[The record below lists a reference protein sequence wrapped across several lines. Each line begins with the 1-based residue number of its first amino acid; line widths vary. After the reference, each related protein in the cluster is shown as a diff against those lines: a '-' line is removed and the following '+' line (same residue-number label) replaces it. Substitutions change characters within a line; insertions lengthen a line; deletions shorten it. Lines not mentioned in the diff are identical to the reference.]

1 MNPEGKRDILYI
13 SGTDAGKGGAKEVR
27 KGRNAVQRYAW
38 KATVKDGM
46 LEEYI
51 RRHDNIWP
59 ELKEVL
65 AAAGIRNYTIWN
77 VGNELFGY
85 YECDSV
91 EYAAKVQADSPV
103 VDKWN
108 EYMKDVMIM
117 EMDPETGAQPLMKQV
132 FLFG

>member
-1 MNPEGKRDILYI
+1 ME
-13 SGTDAGKGGAKEVR
+13 
-27 KGRNAVQRYAW
+27 RYAW
-38 KATVKDGM
+38 KATVLPGM

-59 ELKEVL
+59 EMKEVL

-91 EYAAKVQADSPV
+91 AEAGRVQAQSAV
-103 VDKWN
+103 VDRWN
-108 EYMKDVMIM
+108 EYMQDVMV
-117 EMDPETGAQPLMKQV
+117 MDRDPVTGAQPLLRQV
-132 FLFG
+132 FSFGID